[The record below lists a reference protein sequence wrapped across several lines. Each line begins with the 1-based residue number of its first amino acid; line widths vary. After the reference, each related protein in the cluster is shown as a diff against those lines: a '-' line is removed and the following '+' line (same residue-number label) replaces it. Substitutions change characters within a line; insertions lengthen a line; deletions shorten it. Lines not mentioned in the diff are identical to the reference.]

1 MILGGVEGL
10 FVRTSSLEVGGED
23 VFIRTGLLEVVVE
36 VSLQKSAE
44 CSLSYKLV
52 VVSLSSGQIPDFWQI
67 QSRYTRTSVEKSVKF
82 LLSLKHGVHCP
93 PLSADVLRP

>member
-52 VVSLSSGQIPDFWQI
+52 VVSLSSGQIPATRQMKI
-67 QSRYTRTSVEKSVKF
+67 KKEAICSQSEFTGF
-82 LLSLKHGVHCP
+82 LANPV
-93 PLSADVLRP
+93 